1 MKMNIKKY
9 TIALALVSLMGSCSL
24 EEEIFD
30 NAMSE
35 SFIKSDADVAFQLN
49 GVYSFFTTFGGYKS
63 NLTYPLIYGGDDVA
77 TTGGIQR
84 PFTDRTLPASNVYH
98 ATPWTTYYNTINN
111 ANALMEALETST
123 VVSDAVKRRTM
134 GELHFLRGF
143 SYFNL
148 VRFYGGVPIKTE
160 ATQGSSDFYQKR
172 NTVDEVYALVLEDF
186 KKASERCVLYSQ
198 QPSGEFGR
206 ATKGAAQAL
215 LASAYLTY
223 GNYQDLNNKGDQ
235 ARTAYQSA
243 KSYADSVL
251 LSNEYVLLDN
261 YANLWDVAQEKNAY
275 KEVIFGIQHTRDAL
289 AASASSRGSEL
300 PYYLQP
306 TTRNGISGNVTNG
319 VGAGTLRVQPWFYD
333 QYTTGEYA
341 NDYRTEVS
349 FLTTW
354 RNTITNV
361 TYLTYP
367 RVRAASETVEPYP
380 YIDKYK
386 DPNGYQARNNENDL
400 FITRLSEVYL
410 IKAEA
415 ENELN
420 GPTAIAYEAFNKLRE
435 RARKANGTV
444 RKTPEDLAKGL
455 SKEQFRLKIYNE
467 RGLEFVG
474 EGLRWFDSVR
484 MRYLDNTRTMVQYRY
499 EDFYPSLTVRTA
511 PAYNATA
518 KVWGGGRVQPLNIVP
533 FSKKFLLWAIPSSE
547 IDANPQMQQ
556 NPGW

>member
-1 MKMNIKKY
+1 MKIKIY
-9 TIALALVSLMGSCSL
+9 SIVLAMFSILSGCSL
-24 EEEIFD
+24 EEVIYD

-35 SFIKSDADVAFQLN
+35 TFIKSDEDVAFQLN

-63 NLTYPLIYGGDDVA
+63 NLTYPLIYGGDNIS

-84 PFTDRTLPASNVYH
+84 PFTDRTLPASNTYH

-111 ANALMEALETST
+111 ANALMEALEVST
-123 VVSDAVKRRTM
+123 AVSAAVKNRTM
-134 GELHFLRGF
+134 GELHFLRAF

-148 VRFYGGVPIKTE
+148 VRFYGGVPIRTKSTK
-160 ATQGSSDFYQKR
+160 GDSDFYQAR
-172 NTVDEVYALVLEDF
+172 NTVDEVYALILADF
-186 KKASERCVLYSQ
+186 KRASELCIAFSK
-198 QPSGEFGR
+198 QPAAEGGR

-223 GNYQDLNNKGDQ
+223 GNYHDLNKKADQ
-235 ARTAYQSA
+235 AKVAYQSA
-243 KSYADSVL
+243 KNYADSVI
-251 LSNEYVLLDN
+251 LSNEYILLDN
-261 YANLWDVAQEKNAY
+261 YANLWDVAQEKGAY
-275 KEVIFGIQHTRDAL
+275 KEVIYGIQHTRDAL

-306 TTRNGISGNVTNG
+306 TTRNAICGNVTNG
-319 VGAGTLRVQPWFYD
+319 VGAGTLRIQPWFYD
-333 QYTTGEYA
+333 LYNTGEYA

-354 RNTITNV
+354 KNTLTNR
-361 TYLTYP
+361 TYITYP
-367 RVRAASETVEPYP
+367 LVRQTDETVESFP

-386 DPNGYQARNNENDL
+386 DPGGFQARNNENDL
-400 FITRLSEVYL
+400 FITRFSEVYL

-435 RARKANGTV
+435 RARKANGTP

-455 SKEQFRLKIYNE
+455 TKEQFRLKIYDE

-499 EDFYPSLTVRTA
+499 EDFYPKLALKTA
-511 PAYNATA
+511 PTYNATT

-533 FSKKFLLWAIPSSE
+533 FSAKFLLWAIPSSE
-547 IDANPQMQQ
+547 IDANPKMTQ